1 MNENT
6 EIIKIFD
13 ECIHTI
19 ELSKSFISQI
29 ILLKNKIIECL
40 ESENKIVIFGN
51 GGSASDAQHFAAE
64 LIGRFRIE
72 RKSLPAIAL
81 TTDTSIITAIGNDY
95 GFDHVFERQCNG
107 LVKKNDMIF
116 AISTSGKS
124 KNVIEGINA
133 SKNKGAMIVGL
144 LGNDG
149 GIIKSLCD
157 ISLVVPSKSTPRI
170 QEVHRLIMHAICEL
184 VDEYY
189 QRKKD

>member
-95 GFDHVFERQCNG
+95 GFDHVFERQCKDASSARYTRIIAYQ
-107 LVKKNDMIF
+107 LV
-116 AISTSGKS
+116 SS
-124 KNVIEGINA
+124 
-133 SKNKGAMIVGL
+133 
-144 LGNDG
+144 
-149 GIIKSLCD
+149 
-157 ISLVVPSKSTPRI
+157 
-170 QEVHRLIMHAICEL
+170 
-184 VDEYY
+184 EYK
-189 QRKKD
+189 R

>member
-107 LVKKNDMIF
+107 LVKKNDVIF